1 MGKVNKIVIMGGPG
15 SGKTTLSDKL
25 SDILDIPVYHLD
37 GFNFSA
43 NWQEND
49 KKERDA
55 KILEVVKTD
64 KWIIDGTYTKTLQ
77 TIIENADLVIFL
89 DFNTINLLKG
99 VFKRLITSGGK
110 EKKEI
115 PGCKERF
122 NFEFL
127 SFVINY
133 NKNKREKLYEI
144 INNIDKNKVVIL
156 NNRDSV
162 DKYVSLI
169 KMEGI

>member
-15 SGKTTLSDKL
+15 SGKTTLSDNL

-43 NWQEND
+43 NWQENN
-49 KKERDA
+49 KFERDA
-55 KILEVVKTD
+55 KR
-64 KWIIDGTYTKTLQ
+64 
-77 TIIENADLVIFL
+77 IENADLVIFL
-89 DFNTINLLKG
+89 DFKTIDLLKG
-99 VFKRLITSGGK
+99 VFKRLITSLGK

-144 INNIDKNKVVIL
+144 INNVDKNKVVIL

-162 DKYVSLI
+162 DKSVSLV